1 MIEPNSAPFRPP
13 GWLRNRH
20 VQTLLP
26 ALGVV
31 KTPRPSFEREIVPL
45 PDGDSLAADWL
56 RPKPLADDAPLLVV
70 LHGLEGSSDSSY
82 ARGVSAAAL
91 AQGWPAVVMHF
102 RDCGDHRNRL
112 NRRYHAGETGD
123 IECFLDHVR
132 GKYPGRTLLMVGY
145 SLGGNALLKYL
156 GENGEKAPLTA
167 AVAVSVPFELQK
179 ASDSISRGFSKFYR
193 WHLMR
198 NMKRALQRKF
208 TPADAPFDFAAA
220 MLAKD
225 FETFDNLVTAPL
237 HGFRDVEHYYDS
249 QSCRQY
255 LSQIA
260 VPTRILHAVDDPFM
274 SPDMIPKAH
283 ELSAHVSLEL
293 SKHGGHVGFITGG
306 PLRLRPW
313 LPGRIIASLQRELA
327 DTQA

>member
-1 MIEPNSAPFRPP
+1 MIEPNNAPFRPP

-26 ALGVV
+26 ALGIV
-31 KTPRPSFEREIVPL
+31 KTPRPAFEREIVPL

-56 RPKPLADDAPLLVV
+56 RPKPIADEAPLLVV

-82 ARGVSAAAL
+82 ARGVSAAAN

-156 GENGEKAPLTA
+156 GENGAEAPLAA

-179 ASDSISRGFSKFYR
+179 ASDSISKGFSKFYR

-208 TPADAPFDFAAA
+208 TPDDAPFDYEAA

-237 HGFRDVEHYYDS
+237 HGFRDVEHYYGS

-274 SPDMIPKAH
+274 SPDMIPEAH
-283 ELSAHVSLEL
+283 ELSGQVSLEL
-293 SKHGGHVGFITGG
+293 SPHGGHVGFITGS

-313 LPGRIIASLQRELA
+313 LPGRIIAALQQALGN
-327 DTQA
+327 TQA